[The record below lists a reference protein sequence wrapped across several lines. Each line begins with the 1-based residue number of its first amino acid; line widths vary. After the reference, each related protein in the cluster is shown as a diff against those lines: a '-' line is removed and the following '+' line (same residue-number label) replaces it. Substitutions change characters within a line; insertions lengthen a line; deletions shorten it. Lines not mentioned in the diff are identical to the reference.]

1 MTSETIKL
9 LRNIKKKIA
18 KDKNG
23 ENVPHLEISKVNCYI
38 VKNNYQQNSRFM
50 HTIVPNKLFNMAN
63 HFTNKCYI
71 LKAYHS
77 EIS

>member
-50 HTIVPNKLFNMAN
+50 HTIVPNKLFSMAN